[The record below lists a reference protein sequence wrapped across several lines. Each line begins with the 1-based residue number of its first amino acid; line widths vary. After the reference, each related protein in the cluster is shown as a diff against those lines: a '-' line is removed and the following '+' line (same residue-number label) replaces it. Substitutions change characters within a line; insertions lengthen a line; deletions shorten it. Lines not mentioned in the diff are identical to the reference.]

1 MRINQIGFFVVI
13 IAISFSAFGNEG
25 GGTEG
30 GEGGGEKKI
39 EKKEVSPANEYIE
52 KTTKLNTIQVRVFDA
67 QDLFD
72 KLVEEKEKEKDQKRK
87 DEIIREMVDISK
99 RRNKDVDD
107 YNRIRQELLYQYP
120 AKNAELNRL
129 YRVEQKK
136 NADEMQSSA
145 DIDDLLTRVKK
156 VIEKKFAPFNPESDK
171 PKPAAKATG
180 PDDPPAKLRL
190 EK

>member
-1 MRINQIGFFVVI
+1 MLTKKFGLLLVI
-13 IAISFSAFGNEG
+13 TTMSLSAFANEG
-25 GGTEG
+25 GGEG
-30 GEGGGEKKI
+30 GEGGGEKKV
-39 EKKEVSPANEYIE
+39 EKKEVSPANEYVE

-145 DIDDLLTRVKK
+145 DIEDMLTRVKK
-156 VIEKKFAPFNPESDK
+156 VIEKKFAPLNPENDK
-171 PKPAAKATG
+171 PKPAAKATI
-180 PDDPPAKLRL
+180 PEEPPVKLRL